1 MRRVDCMRP
10 LRTWLLC
17 MLVTVPV
24 MAAES
29 VLLLHGIA
37 RSPRHMQPL
46 ETALAQ
52 SGFEVINMRNYPS
65 AKFGMHGPMI
75 NHKITCSNCSIAVI
89 RVFITPEMVTRAWPL
104 APLIFIAAGF

>member
-37 RSPRHMQPL
+37 RRP
-46 ETALAQ
+46 AYA
-52 SGFEVINMRNYPS
+52 
-65 AKFGMHGPMI
+65 
-75 NHKITCSNCSIAVI
+75 
-89 RVFITPEMVTRAWPL
+89 
-104 APLIFIAAGF
+104 AAGDGLSSERF